1 MQESHREKKLLDLVS
16 EIPEVLTLLWYYL
29 YYLGLSFPF
38 NIFYIFFCKGKNIIT
53 RKQLINFKVS
63 FKCKIRLELLFSH
76 FHQLSIT
83 PAMVREKLAPKSSVA
98 MTLIPLNILIKH
110 IVIDGREHELV
121 PQIFGHLKSNSRIKN
136 VAHLPWA

>member
-16 EIPEVLTLLWYYL
+16 EIPEVLTLLLYYL
-29 YYLGLSFPF
+29 YYLGLSFSF

-63 FKCKIRLELLFSH
+63 FKCKILLELLFSH

-83 PAMVREKLAPKSSVA
+83 PAVVREKLAPKICSYDINPTKYTDQTHSYRWKR
-98 MTLIPLNILIKH
+98 T
-110 IVIDGREHELV
+110 
-121 PQIFGHLKSNSRIKN
+121 
-136 VAHLPWA
+136 